1 MNYSHVE
8 QLPQNPYHSR
18 LSVNAGSTPNSQQG
32 LSTASSFQ
40 SLLPVDQNA
49 NSIREG
55 SSVGERKAQV
65 SEEPHWKP
73 WAIRSPVIIFFIIA
87 SISLVVVIE
96 VLVQKSQAS
105 GALAPSRSVDEI
117 SNSAQLASLYLPTA
131 ISVLYGFLFS
141 CIDLDVKR
149 MQPWVELSKSGGA
162 SAENSLL
169 LDYDFDFLPF
179 VPVRAARR
187 RHWSV
192 FYAGLM
198 MMAIFWALT
207 PLQSAIFG
215 TGSAQLTQSAVL
227 TSSGGLIPVEEQA
240 SLLDASVLNGAFA
253 TVWLNQTYPKSLTAN
268 SATLPIQAIQIPES
282 ASNTIWTGWTWQL
295 TTELSC
301 WPAIQRNG
309 TIYKGLDGP
318 ILDNG
323 QGCTVPRYDAANM
336 DGTVPYVIRYIG
348 WYENARLDYWLSSEY
363 CDERFKHQFLA
374 ITSNDS
380 DYSANTKVT
389 AQFCE
394 PSYYKQNITVPVS
407 SMTLKP
413 DFSAITEAGPK
424 MELTDAE
431 FNRTSFEYLLGT
443 GVPSFDR
450 LRDYPDEELLEGY
463 YQVKA
468 RSKDIPWP
476 IENMPTFAIGSG
488 NWTGV
493 DLMDPSNQS
502 SAYTKAHRAAF
513 SIAVSNLL
521 AESSET
527 QDGSITFQVSGI
539 VVSRTISAVVEG
551 LLVVSALLAGLIL
564 LHSWRMQ
571 TNLSRDSSSIA
582 GIMKLTQQD
591 ESILRHFSPLDQS
604 SEEELRSATEQARF
618 QTHRVGTETHLLRV
632 AAGPDD
638 PEGGATGSR
647 PESRPGAGSQKRQ
660 FRPTVLKTRV
670 AFLII
675 PLLIAGVSV
684 LVVLKQQEIKLGGL
698 PRPSENFEV
707 LQILENYIPTVF
719 ATFLEPFWVLVNR
732 IFCLVQPFRTLHK
745 GNATAN
751 RSIEVDYTSLMPQ
764 LNVLRAIKSSHYF
777 LVMVCTAAL
786 LGNVLAVGLGGI
798 FAEAPVDVEYSVQY
812 QPQHTLLPTR
822 DTVDN
827 YFSIAAYRDHLQLVL
842 TNLSSN
848 TTLPA
853 WTSSEAYF
861 LPSSDTLNSTMSTD
875 LRRANTTGVALEPR
889 CSMIGRDESSEDYVH
904 LLYNNTHR
912 QLYVNLRNENSSST
926 RCYVSAGTFE
936 QWDTSAANITKDRGD
951 LPRGHAS
958 NEIYNVLQEFTQGD
972 TFCSKRVLLGWMR
985 VNASAEGVQNDDKGP
1000 IANFAV
1006 CAPMLV
1012 TAPYQVTVD
1021 SQGNVVDAQRMGN
1034 LTDATPIL
1042 GNRTES
1048 ALADILANT
1057 ISGDNSWHNI
1067 TVARDWMNA
1076 FLKLQL
1082 NTTAHIDPDQPLMD
1096 LDVMIP
1102 GVEAVLKKCIA
1113 VLFGLN
1119 PSFWTAA
1126 GDDVQPI
1133 DGVAIRSETRIFM
1146 STAALIVSLVI
1157 LVLYIIIAVLI
1168 YVRGLGV
1175 AIPRLPSTMGSVLAY
1190 VASSRALRQYP
1201 GPDTGGAEKAKNT
1214 RYSYGAYHGC
1224 DGKSHIGIEL
1234 ASHTRPLKRSRR
1246 GMLP

>member
-1 MNYSHVE
+1 MGGTVE
-8 QLPQNPYHSR
+8 
-18 LSVNAGSTPNSQQG
+18 
-32 LSTASSFQ
+32 
-40 SLLPVDQNA
+40 
-49 NSIREG
+49 IRGCLGRE
-55 SSVGERKAQV
+55 
-65 SEEPHWKP
+65 
-73 WAIRSPVIIFFIIA
+73 FI
-87 SISLVVVIE
+87 
-96 VLVQKSQAS
+96 
-105 GALAPSRSVDEI
+105 
-117 SNSAQLASLYLPTA
+117 
-131 ISVLYGFLFS
+131 
-141 CIDLDVKR
+141 
-149 MQPWVELSKSGGA
+149 
-162 SAENSLL
+162 
-169 LDYDFDFLPF
+169 
-179 VPVRAARR
+179 
-187 RHWSV
+187 HWSV

-198 MMAIFWALT
+198 MMAIFWVLT

-215 TGSAQLTQSAVL
+215 TGSAQLTQPAVL
-227 TSSGGLIPVEEQA
+227 TSSGGLIPVMEQA

-253 TVWLNQTYPKSLTAN
+253 TVWLNQTYPKSLTAD

-295 TTELSC
+295 TTELTC

-309 TIYKGLDGP
+309 TIYEGLDGP

-323 QGCTVPRYDAANM
+323 QGCTAPRYDAANM
-336 DGTVPYVIRYIG
+336 DGSVPYVIRYIG
-348 WYENARLDYWLSSEY
+348 WYENARLDFWLSSKY

-394 PSYYKQNITVPVS
+394 PFYYKQNITVPIS

-468 RSKDIPWP
+468 RSEDIPWP

-502 SAYTKAHRAAF
+502 TAYTKAHKAAF
-513 SIAVSNLL
+513 SIAISNLL

-551 LLVVSALLAGLIL
+551 LLVFSALLAGLIL

-591 ESILRHFSPLDQS
+591 GSILRHFSPLDQS
-604 SEEELRSATEQARF
+604 SEEELQSATEQARF
-618 QTHRVGTETHLLRV
+618 QTLRVGSETRLLCV
-632 AAGPDD
+632 A
-638 PEGGATGSR
+638 
-647 PESRPGAGSQKRQ
+647 
-660 FRPTVLKTRV
+660 
-670 AFLII
+670 
-675 PLLIAGVSV
+675 
-684 LVVLKQQEIKLGGL
+684 
-698 PRPSENFEV
+698 
-707 LQILENYIPTVF
+707 
-719 ATFLEPFWVLVNR
+719 
-732 IFCLVQPFRTLHK
+732 
-745 GNATAN
+745 
-751 RSIEVDYTSLMPQ
+751 
-764 LNVLRAIKSSHYF
+764 
-777 LVMVCTAAL
+777 
-786 LGNVLAVGLGGI
+786 
-798 FAEAPVDVEYSVQY
+798 
-812 QPQHTLLPTR
+812 
-822 DTVDN
+822 
-827 YFSIAAYRDHLQLVL
+827 
-842 TNLSSN
+842 
-848 TTLPA
+848 
-853 WTSSEAYF
+853 
-861 LPSSDTLNSTMSTD
+861 
-875 LRRANTTGVALEPR
+875 
-889 CSMIGRDESSEDYVH
+889 
-904 LLYNNTHR
+904 

-926 RCYVSAGTFE
+926 QCYVSAGTFE
-936 QWDTSAANITKDRGD
+936 QWETSAANITKDRGD
-951 LPRGHAS
+951 LPRGRAS
-958 NEIYNVLQEFTQGD
+958 NEIYNVLQDFTPGD

-985 VNASAEGVQNDDKGP
+985 VNASAEGVQHDDKGP

-1006 CAPMLV
+1006 CAPTLV

-1021 SQGNVVDAQRMGN
+1021 SQGNVVDTQRMGN

-1119 PSFWTAA
+1119 PSFWAAA

-1146 STAALIVSLVI
+1146 STAAVIVSLAI
-1157 LVLYIIIAVLI
+1157 LVLYIIIAVLV
-1168 YVRGLGV
+1168 YCRGLGV

-1201 GPDTGGAEKAKNT
+1201 GPRADGSEKAQKDTG
-1214 RYSYGAYHGC
+1214 YSYGAYHV
-1224 DGKSHIGIEL
+1224 S
-1234 ASHTRPLKRSRR
+1234 
-1246 GMLP
+1246 